1 MYKNKIVLFTTSH
14 CKYCKL
20 VKTALAEF
28 AEIAQHNIDTMGK
41 VPGLHAVTP
50 SLYVFD
56 ENGSAI
62 DNLDGAKAKSVYLR
76 FLHKYKHILFY
87 NETN

>member
-1 MYKNKIVLFTTSH
+1 MYKNKVVLISTSH

-20 VKTALAEF
+20 VKQALAEF
-28 AEIAQHNIDTMGK
+28 TEIVHHDICTMGEI
-41 VPGLHAVTP
+41 PYLQAVTP

-56 ENGSAI
+56 DTGNAI
-62 DNLDGAKAKSVYLR
+62 DKLDGAKAQSVYLR

-87 NETN
+87 DDTK